1 MRKYLFLSLILLAIS
16 TLAVAWSPST
26 GDAWELKR
34 KGDNMWVY
42 TRDRAGSPIKEVK
55 LVMTV
60 DASIDAINEV
70 LNAAERQPEWVFRC
84 LKGKDLGGDVTAGGW
99 YYYSL
104 IDMPWPMEDRD
115 VIGKVTG
122 GREGASY
129 ISHTVAAP
137 KKTPKVDGV
146 VRLTTFEV
154 STSYQALPSGKT
166 QVTYQLY
173 SEPGG
178 SVPTWLVNLFVDKGP
193 VETMT
198 KLRKLVEIEK

>member
-1 MRKYLFLSLILLAIS
+1 MRKLLLLPLFLLVVSS
-16 TLAVAWSPST
+16 LAVAWSPST
-26 GDAWELKR
+26 GNGWALKR
-34 KGDNMWVY
+34 TGDEMWVY

-55 LVMTV
+55 LVMQV
-60 DASIDAINEV
+60 DASIDAINDV

-84 LKGKDLGGDVTAGGW
+84 LEGKDLGGDVTSGGW

-115 VIGKVTG
+115 VVGKVTG
-122 GREGASY
+122 GREGTSY
-129 ISHTVAAP
+129 VSHTVAAP
-137 KKTPKVDGV
+137 QKTPKVDGV

-154 STSYQALPSGKT
+154 STSYEALPSGKT

-178 SVPTWLVNLFVDKGP
+178 SVPTWLVNMFVDKGP

-198 KLRKLVEIEK
+198 KLRKLVEGKK

>member
-1 MRKYLFLSLILLAIS
+1 MNLRTVLTATALALTALLDA
-16 TLAVAWSPST
+16 TAPPAGNAWT
-26 GDAWELKR
+26 LKR
-34 KGDNMWVY
+34 SGDEMWVY

-55 LVMTV
+55 LVMNV
-60 DASIDAINEV
+60 DATIDDLNGV
-70 LNAAERQPEWVFRC
+70 LNDPERQPEWVYRC
-84 LKGKDLGGDVTAGGW
+84 LKGKDLGGDMNSGW

-115 VIGKVTG
+115 VVGKVTG
-122 GREGASY
+122 GREGATYTS
-129 ISHTVAAP
+129 STVAAP
-137 KKTPKVDGV
+137 KRTPRVDGV

-154 STSYQALPSGKT
+154 NTRYAPLANGRT

-178 SVPTWLVNLFVDKGP
+178 AVPTWLVNMFVDKGP

-198 KLRKLVEIEK
+198 KLRDLVEG